1 MKKRIISMI
10 LAVIFILGAASS
22 ALAMDE
28 NDWRVVIGADL
39 TAEERAEVFAMFG
52 IVEDGLD
59 PRRVLSVTNAEER
72 FYFEGKVPSGEI
84 GQRSIS
90 SIYIKAL
97 PEGSGIRISTHNINY
112 CTEDMYKSVLATVGI
127 TDAEIVV
134 AAPRSVS
141 GTAALTGIYKAYES
155 LTGSLISEYAKMAG
169 VEELLTTGEL
179 ARMIGSDEATEVI
192 VELKKILDVT
202 QHMSDDEVKDSIR
215 AIAKDNN
222 VELTEEQ
229 VQQIL
234 TLARTLEGLD
244 VEQIRQRALGLA
256 NAASGWEKFT
266 ESVRQVIGDIG
277 QFFKDVAEFLR
288 GVFEKFFGNKTGA

>member
-1 MKKRIISMI
+1 MQKRIISMI

-22 ALAMDE
+22 AIAMEED
-28 NDWRVVIGADL
+28 DWRVVIGADL
-39 TAEERAEVFAMFG
+39 TAQERAEIFAVFG
-52 IVEDGLD
+52 LVEDGLD
-59 PRRVLSVTNAEER
+59 SRRVLSVTNAEER
-72 FYFEGKVPSGEI
+72 FYFEGKVPSNEI

-141 GTAALTGIYKAYES
+141 GTAALTGIYMAYES

-202 QHMSDDEVKDSIR
+202 QHMTDDEVKDSIR
-215 AIAKDNN
+215 AIAKDND

-266 ESVRQVIGDIG
+266 EGVRQVIGDIG

-288 GVFEKFFGNKTGA
+288 GVFDKFFGNKTNE

>member
-10 LAVIFILGAASS
+10 LAVIFVLGAASS
-22 ALAMDE
+22 AVAMDE

-39 TAEERAEVFAMFG
+39 TAEERAEIFAFFG
-52 IVEDGLD
+52 LAEDELD

-72 FYFEGKVPSGEI
+72 FYFEGKVPSSEI

-90 SIYIKAL
+90 SICIKAL
-97 PEGSGIRISTHNINY
+97 PAGSGIRISTHNINY
-112 CTEDMYKSVLATVGI
+112 CTEDMYRSVLATVGI
-127 TDAEIVV
+127 TDAEIIV

-179 ARMIGSDEATEVI
+179 AQMIGSDEATEVI

-215 AIAKDNN
+215 AIAKDND

-266 ESVRQVIGDIG
+266 EGVRQVIGDIG

-288 GVFEKFFGNKTGA
+288 GVFEKFFGNKTNE

>member
-1 MKKRIISMI
+1 MKKRIISLVLAIIMI
-10 LAVIFILGAASS
+10 FSLAGSVF
-22 ALAMDE
+22 AMDE
-28 NDWRVVIGADL
+28 GDWRIVIGADL
-39 TAEERAEVFAMFG
+39 TDEERAEIFG
-52 IVEDGLD
+52 FFGVNEAEAEA
-59 PRRVLSVTNAEER
+59 RRVLSVTNAEER
-72 FYFEGKVPSGEI
+72 FYFEGKLPSSEI
-84 GQRSIS
+84 GRRAVS
-90 SIYIKAL
+90 SIYIRAL
-97 PEGSGIRISTHNINY
+97 PAGSGIRVSTHNINY
-112 CTEDMYKSVLATVGI
+112 CTEDMYRSVLATVGI
-127 TDAEIVV
+127 TDAEIIV

-155 LTGSLISEYAKMAG
+155 LTGSIISDYAKMAG
-169 VEELLTTGEL
+169 VDELLTTGEL
-179 ARMIGSDEATEVI
+179 AEMIGSDEATEVI

-202 QHMSDDEVKDSIR
+202 QTMGDDEVKENIR
-215 AIAKDNN
+215 QIADEND

-266 ESVRQVIGDIG
+266 EGVKQVIGDIG

-288 GVFEKFFGNKTGA
+288 GVFEKFFSGKNNE